1 MIERKPRLLAIA
13 NEVTKGGYPVD
24 VGTDHGYLPAYLVK
38 QGIVSRALAADIG
51 EGPLLAA
58 KQHIEALSLSD
69 RIELRLCD
77 GLTGIDLSDKTDIII
92 AGLGGETIAE
102 ILLRRHPLS
111 QTLLLQPMTKVE
123 TLRRF
128 LLEHGYRIEKE
139 IPAYEEKKAY
149 TIIKARY
156 DGEIRKGDALFFT
169 FGALPQS
176 EKKEKYLYFQ
186 SLLSRLE
193 KKQKGLQKAQ
203 TQERTELDRL
213 AILIA
218 KAKEYLQEEIYDHHS
233 GNL

>member
-1 MIERKPRLLAIA
+1 MELKDRLLTIA
-13 NEVTKGGYPVD
+13 KEIPPGSYPVD

-38 QGIVSRALAADIG
+38 QGIVSRALASDIG

-69 RIELRLCD
+69 RIELCLCD
-77 GLTGIDLSDKTDIII
+77 GLTGIDLSDKTHIVI
-92 AGLGGETIAE
+92 AGMGGETISE
-102 ILLRRHPLS
+102 ILLRRHPLT

-149 TIIKARY
+149 TVMLARY
-156 DGEIRKGDALFFT
+156 DGIVREGDDFFWT

-176 EKKEKYLYFQ
+176 KKKEKYLYFQ